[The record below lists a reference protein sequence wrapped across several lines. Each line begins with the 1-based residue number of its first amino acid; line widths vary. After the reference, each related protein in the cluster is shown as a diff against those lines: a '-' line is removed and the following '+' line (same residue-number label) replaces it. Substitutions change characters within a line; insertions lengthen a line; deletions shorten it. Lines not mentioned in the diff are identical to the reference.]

1 MAKPRVS
8 EETFRDGAKSAVADM
23 TADRKLII
31 SALGLS
37 GILISLYGIASFFP
51 ASFLWGVNHLAY
63 LAPGARA
70 LLLIVGVLLMIPFCS
85 TRYVSW
91 AENLYGFVLSRSVL
105 YAVISL
111 GIGAGFAFCFYH
123 WRISTDMY
131 GDTRALLRML
141 SSRVYTLSDL
151 LNPRETEPLTRMVH
165 QTLANLLQTDIKSTF
180 EIVSSVCGGVL
191 ISASL
196 FFLHALKASP
206 RWKILVLA
214 LIVTTGA
221 NQLFFGHVE
230 DYTLVY
236 LCAMLFFMTAWLW
249 FEGKNVFPLLIGLF
263 IVGVRLHVEM
273 VLLLPALVYG
283 ILSQAK
289 GGSLRAGSMLRG
301 RSIVLAVAATL
312 VFAAFAYVFYFNAY
326 QLTGDG
332 QEERAATIFMPIVN
346 PLRPPH
352 SYSLLSIKHLADVSQ
367 EFLLTVSPAVWIIL
381 ALRLF
386 FRRYVKRNEPRIM
399 FYGLASFYVVLFNCT
414 VNPLLGM
421 IRDWDL
427 LSFAAAP
434 LTFLVIDLSRHLFS
448 RLQGSSIQRIIVG
461 ACIAPS
467 IFPCLIPYINANND
481 LSARRLE
488 NVGEWAYKSYYW
500 GSSYLI
506 DVGQAMIPNA
516 GEQIARRQASIDRLL
531 PLRSAPD
538 PEIGFLYGRLGGAY
552 YLNKNHELAVQNYGR
567 ALEANPKDREVRR
580 LMTIPLML
588 LWKFDEAEKSIEAFN
603 DSVNEPAVSD
613 FRGLLM
619 AQYTYYLKFLHA
631 RQVDTASI
639 QKKLDGIF
647 VRNQ

>member
-1 MAKPRVS
+1 MARPRLG
-8 EETFRDGAKSAVADM
+8 EESLRDGTKTPVADPI
-23 TADRKLII
+23 ADRNLII

-37 GILISLYGIASFFP
+37 GILISLYCVASFFP

-63 LAPGARA
+63 LDPVMRA
-70 LLLIVGVLLMIPFCS
+70 LLLIVGVVLMIPFCS

-91 AENLYGFVLSRSVL
+91 AENLYGFVLSRSFL
-105 YAVISL
+105 HAVISL
-111 GIGAGFAFCFYH
+111 GIGAGCAFCFYH

-131 GDTRALLRML
+131 GDTRTLLRLL

-151 LNPRETEPLTRMVH
+151 LNPRETDPLTRLVH
-165 QTLANLLQTDIKSTF
+165 QTIANLLQTDLKSTF

-196 FFLHALKASP
+196 FFLRALKASP
-206 RWKILVLA
+206 RWKILILA

-221 NQLFFGHVE
+221 NRLFFGHVE

-236 LCAMLFFMTAWLW
+236 LCAMLFLMTAWLW

-283 ILSQAK
+283 ILSNAK
-289 GGSLRAGSMLRG
+289 GGSLRAGPLLRG
-301 RSIVLAVAATL
+301 RSIALAVAVTL
-312 VFAAFAYVFYFNAY
+312 VFAALAYLFYFNAY
-326 QLTGDG
+326 QLAGEG
-332 QEERAATIFMPIVN
+332 QEERAAKIFMPIVN

-352 SYSLLSIKHLADVSQ
+352 SYSLLSFKHLSDVSQ

-381 ALRLF
+381 LLGLL
-386 FRRYVKRNEPRIM
+386 FRRSVKWNEPRIM
-399 FYGLASFYVVLFNCT
+399 FYGLASFYAVLFNCT

-421 IRDWDL
+421 VRDWDL
-427 LSFAAAP
+427 FSFAAAP
-434 LTFLVIDLSRHLFS
+434 LTFLVVDLSRHLFS
-448 RLQGSSIQRIIVG
+448 RLQGSSIQRIVVG

-467 IFPCLIPYINANND
+467 IFSCVIYYINVNSD

-488 NVGEWAYKSYYW
+488 NVGEWAYKSAYW

-516 GEQIARRQASIDRLL
+516 VEQIARRQASIDRLL
-531 PLRSAPD
+531 PLQSDPD
-538 PEIGFLYGRLGGAY
+538 PEIGFLYSRLGGAY

-567 ALEANPKDREVRR
+567 ALRANPADREVRR

-588 LWKFDEAEKSIEAFN
+588 LWRFDEAEEAIEGFN

-619 AQYTYYLKFLHA
+619 AQYTYYLKFLED
-631 RQVDTASI
+631 RKVDSVFI

-647 VRNQ
+647 LRNQ